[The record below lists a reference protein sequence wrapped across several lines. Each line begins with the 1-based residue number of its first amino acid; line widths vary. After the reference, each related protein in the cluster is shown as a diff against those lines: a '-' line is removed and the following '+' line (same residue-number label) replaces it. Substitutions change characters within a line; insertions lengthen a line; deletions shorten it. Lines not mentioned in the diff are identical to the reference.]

1 VSSFFDK
8 IERLSGAFGDPEY
21 LHLLLEPV
29 FIYGLGF
36 AALLYLL
43 SVFLKDSRLQIVSL
57 VAIAACSIVIL
68 PYLKNRDAAGDRI
81 AKIYQIDEPARAA
94 GFASNTKAW
103 ADNRWIYL
111 GLAALAATAVFVG
124 PKRNRLGFFLSVS
137 SAVTASFVVILS
149 TWMHYQEAIVY
160 HPNLK
165 TNRSPVRE
173 RVEAASRDAAPAAVE
188 SSRKAVAD
196 GAQAQVTAEP
206 NPRKIRPLTE
216 GP

>member
-1 VSSFFDK
+1 MSSFFEK
-8 IERLSGAFGDPEY
+8 IERLTGAFGDPEY

-36 AALLYLL
+36 GALLFLL
-43 SVFLKDSRLQIVSL
+43 SVFLKDNRLQIVSL
-57 VAIAACSIVIL
+57 VAIAACAIVIL

-81 AKIYQIDEPARAA
+81 AKIYKIDEPARAA
-94 GFASNTKAW
+94 GFETNTKAW
-103 ADNRWIYL
+103 ADHRWVYL

-137 SAVTASFVVILS
+137 SAVMAGFVVILS
-149 TWMHYQEAIVY
+149 TWMHYQEAIVF

-173 RVEAASRDAAPAAVE
+173 RVDAASRETAPAGDAK
-188 SSRKAVAD
+188 KAASGGD
-196 GAQAQVTAEP
+196 AQAQVATEP
-206 NPRKIRPLTE
+206 NPRKIRPLGE
-216 GP
+216 ER